1 MEIMP
6 EKIVRWASGILAILT
21 LVMFLPIPLPA
32 TSSTAENP
40 EVTRLLDEARD
51 EAAVLSKDA
60 DQMEALT
67 RSDVSWQTHAAMLDT
82 IKDHVNT
89 LARTINKLNSMRDSA
104 SEWQRQAIDRA
115 IPLMN
120 DLATNT
126 NAAIN
131 HLNENRLR
139 PTSGN
144 YTEYLKENAE
154 TAHELSNMISS
165 FVRYGETRAKLD
177 KLEQRLEIASR

>member
-1 MEIMP
+1 MQMMS
-6 EKIVRWASGILAILT
+6 KKMVRWVAEILT
-21 LVMFLPIPLPA
+21 AFFMFFPLWLRA
-32 TSSTAENP
+32 AASTEENT
-40 EVTRLLDEARD
+40 EVTRLLIDARD

-60 DQMEALT
+60 DEMEALI
-67 RSDVSWQTHAAMLDT
+67 RSDVSWQSHAAMLNT
-82 IKDHVNT
+82 IKDHINN
-89 LARTINKLNSMRDSA
+89 LAQTINKLNAMRDSA
-104 SEWQRQAIDRA
+104 SEWQRQAIDRS

-126 NAAIN
+126 TAAIN
-131 HLNENRLR
+131 HLKENKLR

-154 TAHELSNMISS
+154 TAHELSDTITN
-165 FVRYGETRAKLD
+165 FVRYGQARAKLE